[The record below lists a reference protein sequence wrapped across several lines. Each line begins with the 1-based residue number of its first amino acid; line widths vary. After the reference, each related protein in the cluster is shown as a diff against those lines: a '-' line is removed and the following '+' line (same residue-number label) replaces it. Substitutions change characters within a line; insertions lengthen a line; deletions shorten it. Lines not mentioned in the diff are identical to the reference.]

1 MADTNNTPIKR
12 VARPRFEAALETY
25 GQALPRRRPAPHP
38 DTILQPPTE
47 GDVSFVAAQTA
58 AREWADKALTLGQ
71 AGDTDQSRHARLRA
85 EAWLVKM
92 LDIEAQDE
100 RLENGKL
107 PITRPITRS
116 SARRRAPRAEGLN
129 NDALRTWRANS

>member
-1 MADTNNTPIKR
+1 
-12 VARPRFEAALETY
+12 
-25 GQALPRRRPAPHP
+25 
-38 DTILQPPTE
+38 
-47 GDVSFVAAQTA
+47 VSFVAAQTA